1 MLTGL
6 WDRIQLS
13 IFLMKALFNNYF
25 VALMLKSIC
34 KLLIFSKNSTFNFT
48 VKVTIIS
55 VTPITKPITCI
66 KLVLVFKV

>member
-34 KLLIFSKNSTFNFT
+34 KLLIFSKNSTFNFQLLCT
-48 VKVTIIS
+48 SLKCE
-55 VTPITKPITCI
+55 PLQLYLLP
-66 KLVLVFKV
+66 LQLNQ